1 MDLKYGKKITY
12 EGYYDGKLKST
23 KVEYSIPMIIQD
35 KSQVMAEMLNVL
47 ELIRKKETN
56 KVSIIIEA
64 DPKTHYLRLLT
75 KNYIVEL

>member
-47 ELIRKKETN
+47 ELIRKKETS

>member
-23 KVEYSIPMIIQD
+23 KVEYSIPMMIQD
-35 KSQVMAEMLNVL
+35 KSQVMTELLKGL
-47 ELIRKKETN
+47 ELIKNKETN
-56 KVSIIIEA
+56 KVTIIIEA

-75 KNYIVEL
+75 KNYTIEL

>member
-47 ELIRKKETN
+47 ELIRKKETS

-75 KNYIVEL
+75 KNYTVEL